1 MKSERTNASKRRISV
16 VKSML
21 DVENINTFYGESHIL
36 HDVSLSV
43 SDGEIVALVGRNG
56 AGKTTTLRSITG
68 IQPPETGTVR
78 FENED
83 ITHEDIPSIAEKGIR
98 IVLENRR
105 PFPALT
111 VEENLQ
117 LSKDTTYG
125 SEWTID
131 RIEEF
136 LPRLGERMDQN
147 AGSLSGGEQQML
159 AMAQALVGN
168 PKLML
173 LDEPL
178 EGLAPQIV
186 ETIVEIIEK
195 INDAGMPILLVEQ
208 DFNVCLDLMDR
219 GYILHKGEIK
229 LSGDVNDFLDAEDK
243 IDRFLGVN
251 I

>member
-1 MKSERTNASKRRISV
+1 
-16 VKSML
+16 ML